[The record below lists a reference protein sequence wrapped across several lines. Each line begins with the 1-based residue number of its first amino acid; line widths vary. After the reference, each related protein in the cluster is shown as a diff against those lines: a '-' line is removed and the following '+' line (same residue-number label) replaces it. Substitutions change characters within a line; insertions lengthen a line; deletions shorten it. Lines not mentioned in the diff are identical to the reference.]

1 MATTF
6 KNRIINAIGTD
17 EVSAITTTPS
27 SRVTVI
33 GLSLANLTPNAVSVS
48 VTITDDTSTTG
59 YFVKD
64 VLLPPTSSLRLVNGG
79 EKLILAPDNEMRIV
93 SSQANSID
101 AVISYVEI
109 T

>member
-17 EVSAITTTPS
+17 RVSAITTTPS

-64 VLLPPTSSLRLVNGG
+64 ILLPPTSSLRLVNGG
-79 EKLILAPDNEMRIV
+79 EKLILAPDNEMHIV
-93 SSQANSID
+93 SSQANSVD